1 MNLYQ
6 NINRDDLVQS
16 ILTLGSEI
24 TFLVEGHIG
33 SSKSALIHDLAQL
46 LPEHTPVYIDMANI
60 ADSGDFQ
67 LPAVNHD
74 TRTSEFY
81 PNTSLGLHTNKP
93 MILMFDELGKSSTQS
108 VINAV
113 LPALNERRWGNRTF
127 HPDTIVFATTN
138 LGAEN
143 VGDVLKPHARNR
155 ITRVKMAKPTAEEYI
170 SYMAN
175 HNLHPVLGAWIKRNP
190 HCFASFEDVDNP
202 DDNPYIYYPNV
213 LRPAF
218 VTHRSMTRANTI
230 MHKRDSLT
238 DEALAHILAGTVGAP
253 AAMDIMTFARLADQ
267 LPTQHEIL
275 SNPNGAQI
283 PDNPTAM
290 ILLACQAYN
299 WVDVNTLSA
308 WMTYMDRFPFAE
320 AKAVFALQLTSN
332 DNKYEWASRNQE
344 FTDFARKHQHLF

>member
-1 MNLYQ
+1 MNMYQ
-6 NINRDDLVQS
+6 TITRQDLVQS
-16 ILTLGSEI
+16 ILTLGTDI

-33 SSKSALIHDLAQL
+33 SSKSALIHDLAEG

-67 LPAVNHD
+67 LPAVNHEQ
-74 TRTSEFY
+74 RTSEFY

-113 LPALNERRWGNRTF
+113 LPALNERRWGNRKF

-138 LGAEN
+138 LGNEN

-155 ITRVKMAKPTAEEYI
+155 ITRVQMAKPTAKEYI
-170 SYMAN
+170 AYMSD
-175 HNLHPVLGAWIKRNP
+175 HNLHPVLGAWIDRNP

-202 DDNPYIYYPNV
+202 DDNPYIYHPSV

-230 MHKRDSLT
+230 MHKRDMLT
-238 DEALAHILAGTVGAP
+238 YDALVHLLAGTVGAP
-253 AAMDIMTFARLADQ
+253 AALDIMTFVALADQ
-267 LPTQHEIL
+267 LPSKQEIL
-275 SNPNGAQI
+275 SNPHNAQV

-290 ILLACQAYN
+290 ILLACQAFN
-299 WVDVNTLSA
+299 WVDETTLDA
-308 WMTYMDRFPFAE
+308 WMAYMNRFPFSE
-320 AKAVFALQLTSN
+320 AKAVFALQLTNN
-332 DNKYEWASRNQE
+332 DNKYVWASRNQS
-344 FTDFARKHQHLF
+344 FTDFVRINQHLF